1 MNNLLSNVFFESETI
16 SVFKIEKTKDFNIMN
31 NYYLRDKN
39 LRYKATG
46 LLSFMLSLSDD
57 WVRLTQMGKEIRDS
71 IRTILKELQKKLFRN
86 RESNR

>member
-46 LLSFMLSLSDD
+46 LLSFMLSLPDD
-57 WVRLTQMGKEIRDS
+57 WVRLTPMGKEIRDS